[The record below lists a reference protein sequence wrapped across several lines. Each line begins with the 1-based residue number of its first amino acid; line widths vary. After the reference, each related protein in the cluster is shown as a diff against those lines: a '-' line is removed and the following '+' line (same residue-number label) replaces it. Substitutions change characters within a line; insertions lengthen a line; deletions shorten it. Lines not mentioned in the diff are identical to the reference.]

1 MTWAMS
7 EDDEH
12 HHDDCEGREGHRGR
26 TKATEIRGDEG
37 AQNVTQSISPPGH
50 GCRMATGCRGAIAV
64 TSRRHS
70 WHSLPSCYRA
80 SLPRRDERT
89 GPQPLAARP
98 LHVKRGR
105 AFGVPPT
112 LRRHWSSNTTRLRAR
127 QPHQPKTPRVGTD
140 AAPISSLCPC
150 LLRSPNRKQTRTSST
165 EAEARDGPAA
175 FRARGLKK
183 FERPGLG
190 QSHLI
195 DPSVHAQIAPRHA
208 PPPS

>member
-1 MTWAMS
+1 MS
-7 EDDEH
+7 
-12 HHDDCEGREGHRGR
+12 
-26 TKATEIRGDEG
+26 TFVSTGD
-37 AQNVTQSISPPGH
+37 
-50 GCRMATGCRGAIAV
+50 GCRMATTGSRGVTAG
-64 TSRRHS
+64 TSRRRS

-98 LHVKRGR
+98 LHVKAEGEPLQC
-105 AFGVPPT
+105 PPT

-190 QSHLI
+190 QSLVI
-195 DPSVHAQIAPRHA
+195 DHVCPRTKPRPHACSAAIVA
-208 PPPS
+208 PPPGITRV